1 MSFYGDALSYKMN
14 DMTIR
19 SSEYIQRRDTMKSV
33 TEEAFRPYGRVL
45 PLETKEFCEALKK
58 IDIPAEGT

>member
-1 MSFYGDALSYKMN
+1 
-14 DMTIR
+14 
-19 SSEYIQRRDTMKSV
+19 MKSV